1 LRWSNLPSL
10 HEEQGMP
17 RQPRFDVPGVP
28 VHLVQR
34 GNNRQACFVDNTD
47 RQRFLLDAREA
58 MSRFD
63 VAVHS
68 YVLMHN
74 HVHLLATAR
83 VRSAI
88 SRAMQALGRRYVGY
102 FNCRH
107 GRSGTL
113 WEGRYHQS
121 PIGSD
126 LYFWACHRY
135 IELNP
140 VRARLCARA
149 EQHPWSS
156 HRRNAQG
163 AEDLLVTEAPQYL
176 GLGACP
182 EDRHAAYQ
190 SLFVEA
196 QSDMEVESI
205 REHLQQQRA
214 YGDPPFQARIAAHVG
229 HVASVTPRGRPR
241 SRKEKGT

>member
-1 LRWSNLPSL
+1 
-10 HEEQGMP
+10 MP

-34 GNNRQACFVDNTD
+34 GNNRQCCFGDDAD
-47 RQRFLLDAREA
+47 RQRFLLDARDA
-58 MSRFD
+58 MSRFG
-63 VAVHS
+63 VSVHA
-68 YVLMHN
+68 YVLMNN
-74 HVHLLATAR
+74 HVHLLATAGIEG
-83 VRSAI
+83 AI
-88 SRAMQALGRRYVGY
+88 SQAMQALGRRYVGY
-102 FNCRH
+102 FNWRH

-113 WEGRYHQS
+113 WEGRYHLS

-126 LYFWACHRY
+126 RYFWACQRY

-140 VRARLCARA
+140 VRAGMCQRP

-156 HRRNAQG
+156 HRRNARG
-163 AEDLLVTEAPQYL
+163 CKDLLVTESTQYL

-182 EDRHAAYQ
+182 QDRHAAYK
-190 SLFVEA
+190 SLFAEA
-196 QSDMEVESI
+196 QSSMEVEAI
-205 REHLQQQRA
+205 REHIQQQRA

-241 SRKEKGT
+241 SRTGKGT